1 VRAKDKLWI
10 LVYKTGFLFT
20 KRESRNAIHPLGMQF
35 TPFSILFEKYLT
47 KNIKKVLTSVK
58 IGCILHLTIIVKKI
72 LIKLKCAKNKLKQ
85 KTQICFKNKNK
96 PKQKSQ
102 FCFKKQQLYIKKNEE
117 KKGQVFNYAKRKN
130 EGEHTQ
136 NR

>member
-1 VRAKDKLWI
+1 MSEKAEPPQSVRG
-10 LVYKTGFLFT
+10 VPLF
-20 KRESRNAIHPLGMQF
+20 A
-35 TPFSILFEKYLT
+35 FSILLEKYLT

-72 LIKLKCAKNKLKQ
+72 LIKLKCAKNK
-85 KTQICFKNKNK
+85 
-96 PKQKSQ
+96 P
-102 FCFKKQQLYIKKNEE
+102 KQQLYIKKNEE

>member
-1 VRAKDKLWI
+1 MSGKAEPPQSVRG
-10 LVYKTGFLFT
+10 VPLFFV
-20 KRESRNAIHPLGMQF
+20 H
-35 TPFSILFEKYLT
+35 SILFEKYLM

-58 IGCILHLTIIVKKI
+58 MGCILHLTIIVKKI
-72 LIKLKCAKNKLKQ
+72 LIKLKCAKNK
-85 KTQICFKNKNK
+85 
-96 PKQKSQ
+96 PKQKSK
-102 FCFKKQQLYIKKNEE
+102 FCFKKQQLYIQKNEE